1 MVDAYLDTLEI
12 DLDNMKKIQN
22 YLEFVR
28 RRSNGMQILFYLIL
42 TDLYMGGIGTL
53 LTPATWIRN
62 FVQSHPDYQKDSV
75 VSQVINYDLLLAVD
89 EM

>member
-1 MVDAYLDTLEI
+1 VDAYLDTLEI
-12 DLDNMKKIQN
+12 DLDNMTKIQS
-22 YLEFVR
+22 YLDLVR
-28 RRSNGMQILFYLIL
+28 RRSNGMQNLFILIL
-42 TDLYMGGIGTL
+42 TDVCMGIGTL

-75 VSQVINYDLLLAVD
+75 VSQVINYDLLVAVD

>member
-1 MVDAYLDTLEI
+1 MDAYLDTLEI
-12 DLDNMKKIQN
+12 DLGNMEKIQS
-22 YLEFVR
+22 YLELVR
-28 RRSNGMQILFYLIL
+28 RRSNGMQNLFHLITFL
-42 TDLYMGGIGTL
+42 TDVRMGIGTL